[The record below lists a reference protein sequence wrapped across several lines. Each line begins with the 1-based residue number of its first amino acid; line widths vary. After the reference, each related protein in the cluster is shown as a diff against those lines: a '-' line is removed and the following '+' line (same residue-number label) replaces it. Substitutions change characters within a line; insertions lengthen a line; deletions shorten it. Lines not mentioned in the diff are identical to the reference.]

1 MAETELARASSDV
14 SRTLRS
20 LEEQMDNFESLKL
33 GVTRKV
39 LKNLVVAEIALHT
52 KEIELL
58 TKAYDDLQ
66 SIDEE
71 QDLEVSAVIS
81 K

>member
-1 MAETELARASSDV
+1 MAETELARASADV

-39 LKNLVVAEIALHT
+39 LKNLVIAEIALHT

-58 TKAYDDLQ
+58 TKAHDDLQ

-71 QDLEVSAVIS
+71 QDLEV
-81 K
+81 KYK